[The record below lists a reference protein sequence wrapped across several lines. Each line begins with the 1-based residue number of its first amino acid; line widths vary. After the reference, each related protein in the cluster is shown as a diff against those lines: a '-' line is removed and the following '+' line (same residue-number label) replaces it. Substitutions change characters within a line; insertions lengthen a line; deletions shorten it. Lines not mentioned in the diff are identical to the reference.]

1 MIIRNSIMNKFHSNP
16 ESQIELKDLTELSK
30 EDPDSWQEVMEFLD
44 HWGLINFHP
53 FLPTG
58 EDTSK
63 NEEDA
68 KGDKKDASLVEKL
81 YQFETSQPHLM
92 SVPIPKKVEAVSQPA
107 LAPVQGVFPEP
118 GLAEDLAALT
128 EPSIE
133 YHCNSCQ
140 ADCSRKRYHC
150 RTQVSCFI
158 STFTFLFYP
167 KRWFDPA
174 VSIMIGKVK

>member
-1 MIIRNSIMNKFHSNP
+1 MKKFHSNP
-16 ESQIELKDLTELSK
+16 QSQIELKDLTELSK
-30 EDPDSWQEVMEFLD
+30 DDSDLWQEVMEFLD

-53 FLPTG
+53 FPPTG

-81 YQFETSQPHLM
+81 YRFETSQPHLM
-92 SVPIPKKVEAVSQPA
+92 SVPIPKKAEAVPS
-107 LAPVQGVFPEP
+107 LAPVQGVLPES
-118 GLAEDLAALT
+118 GLKEDSAALM

-150 RTQVSCFI
+150 RTQVSYFI
-158 STFTFLFYP
+158 RYFFFFLFSFFCP
-167 KRWFDPA
+167 KGGFA
-174 VSIMIGKVK
+174 HLFHLQLVKVK